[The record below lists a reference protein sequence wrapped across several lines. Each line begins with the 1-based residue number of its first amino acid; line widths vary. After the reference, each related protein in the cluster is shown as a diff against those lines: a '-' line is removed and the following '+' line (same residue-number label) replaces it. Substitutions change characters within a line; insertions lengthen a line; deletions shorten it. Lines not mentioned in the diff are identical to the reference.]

1 MNEQEA
7 KYTPGPWK
15 VAENG
20 FSVYASDPHFVVAST
35 LTPDSMLIGQQEELD
50 AVRGTQRANAHLL
63 AASILML
70 EALQRLEW
78 SWHDEGDARCPYCW
92 AYRDTKQHKHGC
104 VLDVSIKAA
113 LNLD

>member
-7 KYTPGPWK
+7 KHTPGPWQ

-20 FSVYASDPHFVVAST
+20 FSVYASDPHFVVANT

-50 AVRGTQRANAHLL
+50 AIRSTQRANAHLL

-70 EALQRLEW
+70 EALQEAQWTAERIEHDSCPCCFEW
-78 SWHDEGDARCPYCW
+78 REFGHKPTCKLDA
-92 AYRDTKQHKHGC
+92 AT
-104 VLDVSIKAA
+104 KAA